1 MNFFKYLKIK
11 TQKFL
16 FWLSFIAFSLFL
28 PFRTARAIPGL
39 DILTA
44 PFVFLAKL
52 ATAFVIAVP
61 MSWGLLAL
69 AQVFLNW
76 ASNPALVGGITT
88 NDFVME
94 GWGIVRDFSNLFF
107 ILIVVAI
114 GIATALRIRQ
124 YEVKKTLPRLIVVAV
139 LINFSPVICGIVIDT
154 ANILM
159 SYFMTAGA
167 AGFGD
172 ALNLAGSAGSFLGDS
187 MRSALGNWSEI
198 WRGILFVKLLFLIA
212 FNFFA
217 AFVLAM
223 LGMLFIVRNLFLWIL
238 VIFSPFAFI
247 SAVLPGTKKYVYNW
261 WSKNFLQW
269 TFIGVAASFFIY
281 LSQLMLHLGT
291 KTLMGG
297 NVPATAVTEFGGR
310 TITNIMVLAVPF
322 VFLVIGYSV
331 TLSFAPMGASAVINA
346 AKKGGKWAYG
356 KTGGKA
362 ITALRGEA
370 RKTLRTMAEAPKGIV
385 GKIGEKATKVRGV
398 ATEKKLNAWE
408 AAKTTSWRHGKAKK
422 LLSAAGRWTQEK
434 ATGGI
439 AKHGTA
445 IGDLG
450 SKQMKK
456 IEEEAK
462 DLSVNATIARIRS
475 TKSQAEKLA
484 YLNRLVKNNDVD
496 QALKSGLKASEI
508 SSTLDF
514 AQEQHMEKDVFAAL
528 PHLAYSRIKPK
539 GGQTRDQAFGEM
551 LKKIKPKR
559 SKYIAEESLDDDN
572 TIQAIVKNWNKS
584 HFASLLGETGT
595 LGAEKVE
602 KQIIKQAGTTNPK
615 KAMKWLKGHN
625 NSLYQ
630 YIKSNAAKGLFDK
643 LS

>member
-331 TLSFAPMGASAVINA
+331 TLSFAPMGASAIMNL
-346 AKKGGKWAYG
+346 GK
-356 KTGGKA
+356 
-362 ITALRGEA
+362 
-370 RKTLRTMAEAPKGIV
+370 
-385 GKIGEKATKVRGV
+385 
-398 ATEKKLNAWE
+398 
-408 AAKTTSWRHGKAKK
+408 KTTSWAKSK
-422 LLSAAGRWTQEK
+422 SAAVVKNRLKEGVQNIREKPGVEK
-434 ATGGI
+434 ARKKMEDWAKTKNPTGWKKYAVGPAYLSWAKRKIGKHAGKVMGSEQIGKLEGEIEKSVENVSVDGI
-439 AKHGTA
+439 
-445 IGDLG
+445 
-450 SKQMKK
+450 
-456 IEEEAK
+456 
-462 DLSVNATIARIRS
+462 IALLRD
-475 TKSQAEKLA
+475 TKSLTKKLA
-484 YLNRLVKNNDVD
+484 YLNSLAKNNKLDNAFD
-496 QALKSGLKASEI
+496 QGLDPNELKPIME
-508 SSTLDF
+508 F
-514 AQEQHMEKDVFAAL
+514 AQKQHMEKDIFSAAPHLARKFILPTRPGQTKQQAYEDFIRKIKRNRVKNMSDRAIDDSDTADAIVKTWNERNFAAL
-528 PHLAYSRIKPK
+528 
-539 GGQTRDQAFGEM
+539 
-551 LKKIKPKR
+551 
-559 SKYIAEESLDDDN
+559 
-572 TIQAIVKNWNKS
+572 
-584 HFASLLGETGT
+584 LGEG
-595 LGAEKVE
+595 GPEAMDKVE
-602 KQIIKQAGTTNPK
+602 DSVIRLATAAHQTTDDWLQANNPALFKYKNGTG
-615 KAMKWLKGHN
+615 AGFFRR
-625 NSLYQ
+625 
-630 YIKSNAAKGLFDK
+630 I
-643 LS
+643 